1 MATAKIQVKRKYKLT
16 LAGQLVKHLGLQM
29 YSGAVSAIAELV
41 SNAYDAMARNVW
53 ITIPLDVPLNDATNQ
68 IIVEDDG
75 HGMTYEECNGLYL
88 YVGYERRAKGEWTQP
103 YNGLKARKVQGRKGI
118 GKLSGFGIANRIEV
132 RTIKNKEISHFA
144 MYYDAITRGQNFV
157 SAGGYEPEVLND
169 DGQPTKDRPQT
180 KVVLSQLKITRA
192 IPRDQFIAG
201 LARRILVLD
210 SNFKVYVNG
219 DTITRNEIPL
229 QFRFPSNKNGWET
242 GTLENGQQIQWWA
255 GFCKEPI
262 KDDMQRGFVVY
273 VRGKLAQEPWF
284 FDLSGGTFGQHG
296 MQYMTGEI
304 RADFLDETIDLIAT
318 DRASVRW
325 EDPLAFPL
333 KVWGQKQVKVLLD
346 TWVQKRIEKRHT
358 NPVIKKYLSLASKL
372 PIREREV
379 FNKVVDRI
387 CSIPQIDKD
396 KEGREIVD
404 DLVEFVYNALTNRSF
419 LEAIRQLNA
428 ASTTDLQQFNEV
440 LSEWDII
447 EAVNTAHLV
456 KGHVEIIRKFA
467 QMIKNR
473 VPEKPD
479 MQEYLKDHPWLIDPK
494 WTMLH
499 HEKSLDNVLADQFN
513 LSKSK
518 SRDGQQRL
526 DFFCLGDG
534 SNVAHVVEVKRPGD
548 NVGKDELDK
557 LNKYVYFLKNKLI
570 EGPIDQEKK
579 RMVVSGLLVCE
590 DIRAQDRIYTQ
601 DLQKAGMLRVWRFE
615 DLLDTTLKMHRDYLQ
630 VVKERA
636 SLSDPRIQELDEV
649 GTVLSVPHKRG
660 YSTKAR
666 RTRKASLRKKSKHED
681 RKRSS

>member
-1 MATAKIQVKRKYKLT
+1 MSQVDKYSYRQRKVTLMAAVKAQVKRKYKLT

-53 ITIPLDVPLNDATNQ
+53 ITIPLDTPLSDAANQ

-75 HGMTYEECNGLYL
+75 HGMTYDECNGCYL
-88 YVGYERRAKGEWTQP
+88 YVGYEKRAKGEWTQP
-103 YNGLKARKVQGRKGI
+103 YNGLKPRKVQGRKGI

-132 RTIKNKEISHFA
+132 RTVKNKEISHFA

-157 SAGGYEPEVLND
+157 FTAGYEPEVLDD
-169 DGQPTKDRPQT
+169 DGQPTKDKPQT
-180 KVVLSQLKITRA
+180 KVTLTQLKITRA
-192 IPRDQFIAG
+192 IPKDQFIAG

-219 DTITRNEIPL
+219 DIITRNEMPL
-229 QFRFPSNKNGWET
+229 QFRFPSDKSKWET

-262 KDDMQRGFVVY
+262 KDNLQRGFVVY

-304 RADFLDETIDLIAT
+304 RADFLDETVDLIAT

-333 KVWGQKQVKVLLD
+333 KLWGQKQVKALLD
-346 TWVQKRIEKRHT
+346 TWVQKRIEQRHT
-358 NPVIKKYLSLASKL
+358 NPIIKKYLSLASKL
-372 PIREREV
+372 PVREREV

-428 ASTTDLQQFNEV
+428 ASTDDISHFSEV

-456 KGHVEIIRKFA
+456 KGRVEIIRKFEK
-467 QMIKNR
+467 MIKGK

-479 MQEYLKDHPWLIDPK
+479 MQEYVRDHPWLINPK
-494 WTMLH
+494 WMMLV
-499 HEKSLDNVLADQFN
+499 HEQS
-513 LSKSK
+513 
-518 SRDGQQRL
+518 
-526 DFFCLGDG
+526 
-534 SNVAHVVEVKRPGD
+534 
-548 NVGKDELDK
+548 LDK
-557 LNKYVYFLKNKLI
+557 LIEDKFSIKPSEMTKGLVALIFSASEIAIKRLMWLKRNV
-570 EGPIDQEKK
+570 Q
-579 RMVVSGLLVCE
+579 
-590 DIRAQDRIYTQ
+590 
-601 DLQKAGMLRVWRFE
+601 
-615 DLLDTTLKMHRDYLQ
+615 
-630 VVKERA
+630 
-636 SLSDPRIQELDEV
+636 
-649 GTVLSVPHKRG
+649 VLS
-660 YSTKAR
+660 
-666 RTRKASLRKKSKHED
+666 
-681 RKRSS
+681 